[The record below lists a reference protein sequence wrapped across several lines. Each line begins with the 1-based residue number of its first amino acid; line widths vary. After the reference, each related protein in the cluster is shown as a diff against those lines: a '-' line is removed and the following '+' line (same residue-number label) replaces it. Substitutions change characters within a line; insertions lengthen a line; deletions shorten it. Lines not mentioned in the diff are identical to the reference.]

1 MRRLRQGLLP
11 VFFFVAFLLQ
21 CAQLCLATG
30 HSHGTGPVAASPSR
44 NPGHV
49 PCHFPTAF
57 PQGASD
63 KCPDCGD
70 HLFLGAVPA
79 GLETQAASGP
89 LLSPVCLPLQAPLA
103 PFVQQ
108 HSKGFWFGQTTA
120 PLSRYLLLSVL
131 RL

>member
-49 PCHFPTAF
+49 PCHFPPAF
-57 PQGASD
+57 P
-63 KCPDCGD
+63 
-70 HLFLGAVPA
+70 
-79 GLETQAASGP
+79 QAASGP

-108 HSKGFWFGQTTA
+108 HSNGFWFGQTTA
-120 PLSRYLLLSVL
+120 PLSRYLLLSIL